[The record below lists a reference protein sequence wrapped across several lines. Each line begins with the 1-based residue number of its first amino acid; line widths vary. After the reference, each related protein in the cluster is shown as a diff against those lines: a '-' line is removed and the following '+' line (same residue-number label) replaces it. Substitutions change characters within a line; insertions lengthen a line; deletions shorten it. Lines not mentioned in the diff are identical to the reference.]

1 MTGEVIALGVSYVIK
16 NQTLPLCEN
25 CTPEAVLQ
33 KLLDGNL
40 KSNGTGLWLTG
51 LIARFPLVEVFGAVV

>member
-1 MTGEVIALGVSYVIK
+1 MCYK
-16 NQTLPLCEN
+16 NQTLPLREN

-40 KSNGTGLWLTG
+40 KSNGTGLWLT
-51 LIARFPLVEVFGAVV
+51 LVARFLVEVVGAFFVTLCFSN